1 MRKSEMASSGLHE
14 ALRTGPFE
22 HALRLAIQAS
32 GLTLARIRAR
42 MAERG
47 MPVGLATLSYWQ
59 RGRSRPRSAALVRA
73 LEEVVGVP
81 QGALQTLLSPARQ
94 QQPAPERPW
103 YAVTPRQVCANA
115 ETVQRLLVELANPF
129 DGQLIALSVHEHLTL
144 APGRGI
150 DALDLQIL
158 RQARI
163 DGVDRDAVIA
173 ACEPGELPVRW
184 RSERTRLGRV
194 ATDHQAGVMVVEA
207 RFPHP
212 LRRGENLLV
221 DTVFEFT
228 GRGSAC
234 TAWGGGFRAGAQTYC
249 LTVRFPAGDPPAR
262 VWRVFRPDNS
272 SPTVDVGDIQVDG
285 NLVAHF
291 IDFDLPPG
299 YYGMRWCWN

>member
-1 MRKSEMASSGLHE
+1 MRKSEMVAGGLHE

-32 GLTLARIRAR
+32 GLTLARVRAR

-47 MPVGLATLSYWQ
+47 VAVGLATLSYWQ
-59 RGRSRPRSAALVRA
+59 RGRSRPRSAELVLA
-73 LEEVVGVP
+73 LEEVLELP
-81 QGALQTLLSPARQ
+81 RGALRDLLSPARRE
-94 QQPAPERPW
+94 PAPERAW
-103 YAVTPRQVCANA
+103 YSVTPRQVCANA
-115 ETVQRLLVELANPF
+115 EAVQKLLVELNNPF
-129 DGQLIALSVHEHLTL
+129 DGQLTAQSVHEHLVL
-144 APGRGI
+144 APRRGI
-150 DALDLQIL
+150 ERLDLQIL

-163 DGVDRDAVIA
+163 DGVDRDTVIA

-184 RSERTRLGRV
+184 RSEGTRLGRV
-194 ATDHQAGVMVVEA
+194 ATDHDSGVMAVEA

-228 GRGSAC
+228 GSGQTC
-234 TAWGGGFRAGAQTYC
+234 LAWGGGFRAGCQTYC

-272 SPTVDVGDIQVDG
+272 SPTIDVGDIQVDG
-285 NLVAHF
+285 NFVAHF

-299 YYGMRWCWN
+299 YYGMRWCWK